1 MGNSEDGKPSKP
13 EKSPPPAMEQHNIH
27 VFPDW
32 AKMQAYYGP
41 RLAVPPYLNSAVTP
55 GHAPHPYMW
64 GPPQAMMPP
73 YGPPYAAF
81 YAHGGIY
88 AHPGVPLAGTSL
100 SMETQTKSSENAD
113 GSLVKKL
120 KEFNGLA
127 MSIGNGNADSEG
139 AEGGSD
145 PRYSKS
151 GETEDSSDGSNGIT
165 AGAGQKG
172 KKRSREGTPNNDVCL
187 GPEKMMNMVVPP
199 ANVPEKATEN
209 VSTAL
214 ELKDLSNTNVKSVPT
229 NAPQPPKSNETWLH
243 NERDLKRERRKQSNR
258 ESARRSR
265 LRKQAEAEELAVKVQ
280 ALNTENMTL
289 KSEIDKLMEN
299 SEKLKVE
306 NATLMEK
313 LTDAQRGQTEI
324 SLHKIDESGLKPI
337 GTENLLARVNNSNRK
352 NESDTYDTYEN
363 KSSGTKLRQLLDTS
377 PRTDAV
383 AAS

>member
-1 MGNSEDGKPSKP
+1 MGNSEDGKDSKP
-13 EKSPPPAMEQHNIH
+13 EKSSPPAMDQHNIH

-32 AKMQAYYGP
+32 AKMQTYYGP
-41 RLAVPPYLNSAVTP
+41 RLAVPPYLNSAVTS
-55 GHAPHPYMW
+55 GHVPPPYMW

-88 AHPGVPLAGTSL
+88 AHPGVPIAGTPL
-100 SMETQTKSSENAD
+100 SMDAQAKSSENTD

-127 MSIGNGNADSEG
+127 MSIGNADSDV
-139 AEGGSD
+139 AEDGSN
-145 PRYSKS
+145 PRLSKS
-151 GETEDSSDGSNGIT
+151 GKTEDSSDGSNGIT
-165 AGAGQKG
+165 AGVGPRG
-172 KKRSREGTPNNDVCL
+172 KKRSRKETPINAVDGSAQTHNSTMD
-187 GPEKMMNMVVPP
+187 MVVP
-199 ANVPEKATEN
+199 EKSTEN

-214 ELKDLSNTNVKSVPT
+214 ELKDLSYTNVKSVPT
-229 NAPQPPKSNETWLH
+229 KLPQPSKTNEAGLH

-265 LRKQAEAEELAVKVQ
+265 LRKQAEAGELATKVQ
-280 ALNTENMTL
+280 MLSNENFTL
-289 KSEIDKLMEN
+289 KSEINKFLEN
-299 SEKLKVE
+299 SDKLKVE

-313 LTDAQRGQTEI
+313 LKYAQLGQTEI
-324 SLHKIDESGLKPI
+324 SLHKIDDPRLKPT
-337 GTENLLARVNNSNRK
+337 GTANLLARVNNSDRK
-352 NESDTYDTYEN
+352 NEGDTYEN
-363 KSSGTKLRQLLDTS
+363 KSSGTKLRQLLDAN